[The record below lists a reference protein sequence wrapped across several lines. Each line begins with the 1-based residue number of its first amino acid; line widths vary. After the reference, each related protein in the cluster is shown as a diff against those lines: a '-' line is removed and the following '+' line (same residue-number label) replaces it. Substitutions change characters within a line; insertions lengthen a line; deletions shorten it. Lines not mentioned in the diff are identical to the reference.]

1 VKKQFIFLLFI
12 GFFCIPSWA
21 QTTDV
26 GVNTPELQVSL
37 ITCGPGAELYAKFG
51 HSALRI
57 KDESTGLDVI
67 YNYGLFDFNAPNFYL
82 NFAKGKLRYFL
93 GKHETSGFIQAF
105 TQEGRWVREQVLD
118 IDQATSYQLLQRLE
132 QNYRPEN
139 RFYLYDFFYANCATK
154 IRDLLLD
161 VSQGALVYPLAQEYS
176 KKSYRELIAENLP
189 LNSWGG
195 WGIDLALG
203 SMIDQPTSNFQAQ
216 FLPEYAAQQLS
227 TALWNDRSAVRQD
240 RYLAEPELT
249 SPTPG
254 IHLLGPFTLGL
265 LLILIVW
272 FTRTKITSQ
281 RFTCGLLHTLSGAV
295 GVVLMLL
302 WVATDHQTTAWNAHL
317 FWAQPWLVF
326 SPFWINKKRVQRTLN
341 ILVLLGISIC
351 LVIWVL
357 GIQSFHWMMLPIWC
371 ALGMSQILMLKSNP

>member
-1 VKKQFIFLLFI
+1 MKKQFIFLLFI

-37 ITCGPGAELYAKFG
+37 ITCGPGDELYAKFG

-118 IDQATSYQLLQRLE
+118 IDQATSYKLLQRLE

-281 RFTCGLLHTLSGAV
+281 RFTRGLLHTLSGAV

-371 ALGMSQILMLKSNP
+371 ALSMSQILMLKSNP

>member
-1 VKKQFIFLLFI
+1 MKKQFIFLLIF
-12 GFFCIPSWA
+12 GLFCIPSRA

-26 GVNTPELQVSL
+26 GSSTPKLQVSL

-57 KDESTGLDVI
+57 QDESTGLDVI

-93 GKHETSGFIQAF
+93 GKHETSGFVQAF
-105 TQEGRWVREQVLD
+105 IQEGRWVREQVLD
-118 IDQATSYQLLQRLE
+118 IDQATSYKLLQRLE

-161 VSQGALVYPLAQEYS
+161 VSQGALVYPLAQEHS

-227 TALWNDRSAVRQD
+227 TALWNNRSAVRQD

-254 IHLLGPFTLGL
+254 IHLWGPLSLGL
-265 LLILIVW
+265 ILILIVW
-272 FTRTKITSQ
+272 LTRTKITSQ
-281 RFTCGLLHTLSGAV
+281 RFSCGLLHTLSGAV

-302 WVATDHQTTAWNAHL
+302 WAGTDHQTTAWNAHL

-326 SPFWINKKRVQRTLN
+326 SPFWIDKKRVQRTLN

-371 ALGMSQILMLKSNP
+371 ALGMSQILMLKSNS

>member
-1 VKKQFIFLLFI
+1 MKKQIIVLLLF
-12 GFFCIPSWA
+12 GFFCLPSRGQSA
-21 QTTDV
+21 DV
-26 GVNTPELQVSL
+26 GTNTPALQVSL
-37 ITCGPGAELYAKFG
+37 ITCGPGDELYAKFG

-57 KDESTGLDVI
+57 QEESTGLDVI

-105 TQEGRWVREQVLD
+105 IQEGRWVREQVLD
-118 IDQATSYQLLQRLE
+118 IDQATSSLLLQRLE

-154 IRDLLLD
+154 IRDLLLE
-161 VSQGALVYPLAQEYS
+161 VSHGSLIYPQAQENS

-203 SMIDQPTSNFQAQ
+203 SLIDQPTSNFQAQ

-227 TALWNDRSAVRQD
+227 TALWKGKSAVRQD
-240 RYLAEPELT
+240 RYLAAPNLN
-249 SPTPG
+249 SPPAG
-254 IHLLGPFTLGL
+254 IQLWGPFTLGTL
-265 LLILIVW
+265 LMLTVW
-272 FTRTKITSQ
+272 LTRTKTTSK
-281 RFTCGLLHTLSGAV
+281 RLTHVSLHTLSGAI
-295 GVVLMLL
+295 GIVLMLL
-302 WVATDHQTTAWNAHL
+302 WVATDHQATAWNAHL
-317 FWAQPWLVF
+317 FWAQPWLVL
-326 SPFWINKKRVQRTLN
+326 SPFLRTKKRVNNTLS

-351 LVIWVL
+351 LALWML

-371 ALGMSQILMLKSNP
+371 ALGMSQILMLKTNP